1 MQYLPEFEKWVILYF
16 NGPRYEISMRY
27 ADKITGPWSEP
38 LTVASGAQYA
48 QLYGSFIH
56 PLSKQE
62 GGKLYF
68 VMSMW
73 LPYNTYLMSHDVKG
87 YR

>member
-1 MQYLPEFEKWVILYF
+1 
-16 NGPRYEISMRY
+16 MRY
-27 ADKITGPWSEP
+27 ADKITGPWSDP
-38 LTVASGAQYA
+38 LTVASGLSYP

-68 VMSMW
+68 IMSMW
-73 LPYNTYLMSHDVKG
+73 LPYNTYLMSLDIKG
-87 YR
+87 L